1 MRLQLDSALTGTGIT
16 RSGETSQTVAANGG
30 AVDSRRSGDS
40 AGTDSIQIS
49 GASSALN
56 NLATDRAARVQQ
68 LTALV
73 QGGSYQVPSSQV
85 GQAMVEDAVSRGVA
99 SQA

>member
-16 RSGETSQTVAANGG
+16 RSGETGQTVPASGG
-30 AVDSRRSGDS
+30 AVDSRRIGDS

-56 NLATDRAARVQQ
+56 SLAAARVARVQQ

-73 QGGSYQVPSSQV
+73 QGGSYNVPSSQV
-85 GQAMVEDAVSRGVA
+85 GQAIVDDAVSQGAV